1 MRIQRERSIF
11 CVCKC
16 RVHLYRSRWSDKDLF
31 SIGVASAGS
40 IGYEAAERP
49 WSYWRTELL
58 RLSVSPEQLDRIHN
72 TLLKDGQGTINL
84 IGASPFDLQSIGF
97 QPMSA
102 DQPLVSGQT
111 INFSGFM
118 RPS

>member
-1 MRIQRERSIF
+1 VGIPEERSTF

-16 RVHLYRSRWSDKDLF
+16 RVHLYRSRRSDEELF

-49 WSYWRTELL
+49 WNYWRTELL
-58 RLSVSPEQLDRIHN
+58 RLDVRPEQLDRIYK
-72 TLLKDGQGTINL
+72 TLLQVGHATIKL

-102 DQPLVSGQT
+102 DQSPVSGQT
-111 INFSGFM
+111 NNFSG
-118 RPS
+118 S

>member
-1 MRIQRERSIF
+1 MKIPEASSTF

-49 WSYWRTELL
+49 WSHWRNELL
-58 RLSVSPEQLDRIHN
+58 RLSVRPEQLDRIRK
-72 TLLKDGQGTINL
+72 TLLHGGQRKINL
-84 IGASPFDLQSIGF
+84 VGASPFDLQSIGF

-102 DQPLVSGQT
+102 DQSPVSAR
-111 INFSGFM
+111 S
-118 RPS
+118 

>member
-1 MRIQRERSIF
+1 MRIHRERSIF

-16 RVHLYRSRWSDKDLF
+16 RVHLYRSRRSDKDLF

-40 IGYEAAERP
+40 IGYEAPERP

-58 RLSVSPEQLDRIHN
+58 RLDVRTHK
-72 TLLKDGQGTINL
+72 TLLQRGQGTINVV
-84 IGASPFDLQSIGF
+84 GATPFDLQSIGF

-102 DQPLVSGQT
+102 DQSPVSGQAM
-111 INFSGFM
+111 NVSG
-118 RPS
+118 S